1 MKASVILL
9 LVSCCLTCS
18 HCKRSSSIAVS
29 SNIAVSSSNIA
40 REYES
45 FVQGI
50 ELFSSITIT
59 VNQDEDSVE
68 ENEIKD
74 DDEDDLSDGSEDETT
89 KTIPAKSSH
98 HKLDACTIKV
108 SPSLNP
114 EYEYFRLPL
123 NLMKHLGVHSK
134 QSKDGLV
141 IIGE

>member
-1 MKASVILL
+1 
-9 LVSCCLTCS
+9 
-18 HCKRSSSIAVS
+18 
-29 SNIAVSSSNIA
+29 
-40 REYES
+40 
-45 FVQGI
+45 VQGI